1 MTGVKVRAATDV
13 GGTFTDLA
21 LLIQDFA
28 TGRQNLIVE
37 KADTTPPNFEAGVL
51 NVLHKAAVPIRDI
64 EWLSHGTT
72 LVINAIT
79 ERRGARVGLI
89 TTEGFRDVLEIAR
102 GDRPNFFDLRYRKP
116 APFVPRYLRREIAG
130 RMDYRGN
137 ERRPLDLSS
146 LPAIVADFK
155 REAVEAIAVCFLH
168 SYANDAHEKLLILE
182 LTRLCPEIPAVASH
196 QIVREWREYERTS
209 TTVLSAYVL
218 PVANQYLE
226 RLERGVRAEGFSGR
240 LYVMQSNCGV
250 STVETA
256 RSIPVTMVES
266 GPASGFWGA
275 AAMGTRLGMPNVL
288 ALDIGGTTAKGSLI
302 DGGHVKVITDYYI
315 ERNEESSGYPI
326 KTPVIDLVEI
336 GNGGGSIAWVDD
348 FNRLHVGPRS
358 AGAVPGPV
366 AYGRGGDQ
374 PTTTDANLM
383 LGRINRDYFCGGA
396 INADMAGVEAAFAR
410 LGERLRVKSIEA
422 ARGVVRIA
430 NHNMVDALKLVSIN
444 RGYDPRDFVLIA
456 FGGGGGMHA
465 STLAGEL
472 GIQRIV
478 IPRQA
483 AVFSAWGMLMSDLR
497 RDFFKTYLCDLT
509 SPNFAILNGE
519 LEKMAD
525 EASQAFASDGVTK
538 QNLTLTAFARLR
550 YRNQDHS
557 VEIPLPDIELHHDDL
572 DGVFAAFAERYKHEY
587 TYTLDVPVEVVGL
600 HLVVSADIGNV
611 VMLPA
616 EVLGHSLDH
625 AIKGSRVVD
634 FDVEGIH
641 KSTIYDGSKLEAGMR
656 FPGPAVIELSW
667 TTVVVHPQDRID
679 VDQYANIHLIKDR

>member
-1 MTGVKVRAATDV
+1 MTGVKIRAATDV
-13 GGTFTDLA
+13 GGTFTDLV
-21 LLIQDFA
+21 LLIQDPT
-28 TGRQNLIVE
+28 TGRQDLLVE
-37 KADTTPPNFEAGVL
+37 KVDTTPPHFEVGVL
-51 NVLHKAAVPIRDI
+51 NVLHKVAVPIRDI

-72 LVINAIT
+72 LVINSIT
-79 ERRGARVGLI
+79 ERRGAKVALI

-102 GDRPNFFDLRYRKP
+102 GDRPNFFNLIYRKP
-116 APFVPRYLRREIAG
+116 TSFVPRYLRREVSG
-130 RMDYRGN
+130 RIDYRGN
-137 ERRPLDLSS
+137 ERRPLDLSG

-155 REAVEAIAVCFLH
+155 HERVEAIAVCLLH
-168 SYANDAHEKLLILE
+168 SYANDAHEKRVMLE
-182 LTRLCPEIPAVASH
+182 LARLWPEIPAVASH

-226 RLERGVRAEGFSGR
+226 RLERGVRAEGFSGP
-240 LYVMQSNCGV
+240 LYIMQSNCGV

-266 GPASGFWGA
+266 GPASGVWGA
-275 AAMGTRLGMPNVL
+275 AAMGARLGMPNVL
-288 ALDIGGTTAKGSLI
+288 ALDIGGTTAKCSLI
-302 DGGHVKVITDYYI
+302 EGGNVKVITDYYI
-315 ERNEESSGYPI
+315 ERNEESPGYPI

-348 FNRLHVGPRS
+348 FGRLHVGPRS

-383 LGRINRDYFCGGA
+383 LGRINRDYFCSGA

-410 LGERLRVKSIEA
+410 LGERIRVTPIEV

-465 STLAGEL
+465 SALAAEL

-509 SPNFAILNGE
+509 DSNFAPLNSE
-519 LEKMAD
+519 LKKIVD
-525 EASQAFASDGVTK
+525 EASEAFASDGVAK
-538 QNLTLTAFARLR
+538 QHLALRPLARLR

-557 VEIPLPDIELHHDDL
+557 VEIPLPSIELRREDL
-572 DGVFAAFAERYKHEY
+572 RTVLVAFSTRYKHEY

-600 HLVVSADIGNV
+600 HLVVSAEIGNV
-611 VMLPA
+611 AMLPMD
-616 EVLGHSLDH
+616 VSGRSLQD
-625 AIKGSRVVD
+625 AVKGSRPVD
-634 FDVEGIH
+634 FEIEGVH
-641 KSTIYDGSKLEAGMR
+641 KSTIYDGSLLEAGMR
-656 FPGPAVIELSW
+656 FAGPAVIELSW
-667 TTVVVHPQDRID
+667 TTVVVHPQDRIE
-679 VDQYANIHLIKDR
+679 VDQYANVHLIKD